1 MAQNKGSLT
10 RKLPLHLII
19 YIGSPKATYLFSAAR
34 EKSSY
39 LMMPSSTKICFKI
52 TTAFSTW
59 SLVCVAIN
67 AKRTNVS

>member
-10 RKLPLHLII
+10 RKLPLHLIII

-52 TTAFSTW
+52 TTAFST
-59 SLVCVAIN
+59 
-67 AKRTNVS
+67 